1 MTKKTDDV
9 TSLLRKL
16 NKTVEASI
24 DKGFDR
30 VLARMGSEGKEA
42 TAQENRHHAEIVRNQ
57 QKRDMEDKSRQM
69 RREIE
74 RRMETQNQIK
84 GWTAF
89 QYKTYMTLNNAGNRI
104 ERIVQSID
112 NSFKQSIDDFK
123 KMVGTNLDGILRTFT
138 GPFYGLIKNTGSI
151 LFRGLSKGLAGPIA
165 LSQQLASDFKNK
177 TKQFLSKFSITDA
190 IRNQTNKLGEKLLGK
205 MPRISLPAVF
215 KSKPDAGKA
224 RPELNVKDILMNI
237 LKAQAITANAIIDA
251 IYNAAD
257 MVRGAPQFSALN
269 SPNPEPFL
277 DTDVNRFKMPGRDIS
292 PVFYTQFDKMHDF
305 LRETLMFMS
314 DNLDKIKT
322 MLERGEGGEGGGMM
336 DTLGDASNIL
346 DFLNGDG
353 GGKRGKGKGRFGKL
367 GKWAKAGKFGKF
379 AGAGVAA
386 GALAGGFEAFSEYGE
401 SRKTGKSKLESSGR
415 AASHGAISFGS
426 AGIGA
431 MLGGAAGAIGGP
443 IGVAIGATIGGTV
456 GGVLGEKLG
465 NLSSDLGEKL
475 GSGLFDAKEAI
486 GDKFTG
492 ISTSVKSTF
501 NKLGAQF
508 KGIPKFVKEKIDG
521 FIPSGTNIVDALK
534 GILTSFMQAGTVV
547 KNFAVNTARSA
558 ADVATNVA
566 DKTVKAAS
574 ISMDKVSGQV
584 KGLKMGGKNWKAD
597 MNGVNAELT
606 KRLQAAAADYKK
618 ATGKDLVVTEGIR
631 TAAQQEWLRK
641 NGKYPTAKGRSLHQ
655 DGLAIDIDAAQ
666 ADEMDRLGLLKKH
679 KLARPVANDPVHLEM
694 AEYTGHRGHVALRK
708 KLAQEEADRK
718 KQQVAANKP
727 KPQVAANK
735 PKPQVAAAG
744 KPKVPMAATGAFV
757 KKEGAVHLHPGEIV
771 SPIGKFT
778 DMLAKTATNV
788 AQPIATSAV
797 QSSGIGGSDA
807 EVVKYLAAIA
817 QGIQKI
823 VGMNGT
829 NQSIQK
835 PVPDAPGDPSVLYAG
850 NYYNQKGSQ
859 WG

>member
-9 TSLLRKL
+9 TSLLHKL
-16 NKTVEASI
+16 SKTVEASI

-30 VLARMGSEGKEA
+30 VLAKMGSEGKEA
-42 TAQENRHHAEIVRNQ
+42 TAQETKHHAEIVRNQ

-74 RRMETQNQIK
+74 RRMKTQSQVK
-84 GWTAF
+84 SWTAF
-89 QYKTYMTLNNAGNRI
+89 QYKTYMTLSNAGNRI

-205 MPRISLPAVF
+205 MPRNNIPTIF
-215 KSKPDAGKA
+215 KPKPDANKA
-224 RPELNVKDILMNI
+224 KPELNVKDILMNI

-277 DTDVNRFKMPGRDIS
+277 DTNVNKFKMPGRDIS

-322 MLERGEGGEGGGMM
+322 MLERGEGGEGGGILS
-336 DTLGDASNIL
+336 TLGKVGGLKALMAGGLAS
-346 DFLNGDG
+346 
-353 GGKRGKGKGRFGKL
+353 KL
-367 GKWAKAGKFGKF
+367 GKALFGKMSPKL
-379 AGAGVAA
+379 AIGGGVLA
-386 GALAGGFEAFSEYGE
+386 GALGGWHGYKE
-401 SRKTGKSKLESSGR
+401 GKERGLS
-415 AASHGAISFGS
+415 
-426 AGIGA
+426 
-431 MLGGAAGAIGGP
+431 GGAAKAN
-443 IGVAIGATIGGTV
+443 GVARGMITGSLATIGGLLGGTV
-456 GGVLGEKLG
+456 GMTLGGIIGDKIGSLSNKLGEALGGKVFDMVTSAKESFAKLG
-465 NLSSDLGEKL
+465 NMTDN
-475 GSGLFDAKEAI
+475 I
-486 GDKFTG
+486 GKSITGKFTNM
-492 ISTSVKSTF
+492 SAFVKGTF
-501 NKLGAQF
+501 TKVGAQF
-508 KGIPKFVKEKIDG
+508 KNIPKFIKDKVDG

-534 GILTSFMQAGTVV
+534 SILATLTQAGTVV

-606 KRLQAAAADYKK
+606 KRVQAAAADYKK

-666 ADEMDRLGLLKKH
+666 ANEMDRLGLLKKH

-778 DMLAKTATNV
+778 DMLARTATNV
-788 AQPIATSAV
+788 AQPIATSAI

-823 VGMNGT
+823 VGMNGN
-829 NQSIQK
+829 NQNSQK
-835 PVPDAPGDPSVLYAG
+835 PIPDAPGDPSVLYAG